1 MIFFK
6 QIQVMRTSLLKFLV
20 IIVILSGATK
30 KTIAQDTSLIVIRNS
45 KGVPAEMK
53 MSLLK
58 SVLKGE
64 KQRWG
69 DGTKVVIALMKPNTI
84 VGGNTC
90 KKVFNMTANE
100 VSKYWLGLVFQG
112 KADAPAMFN
121 SLSELEDFVSKTPGA
136 IGVTGQTASSNKT
149 ITVEGKKYL

>member
-1 MIFFK
+1 
-6 QIQVMRTSLLKFLV
+6 MRNSLLKYLV
-20 IIVILSGATK
+20 SIIILSVSYESAIT
-30 KTIAQDTSLIVIRNS
+30 QDTSLIVIRNS
-45 KGVPAEMK
+45 KGVPSEMK
-53 MSLLK
+53 MAQLK

-69 DGTKVVIALMKPNTI
+69 DGTKVVIALMKPSTP

-90 KKVFNMTANE
+90 KKVYNMSANE

-121 SLSELEDFVSKTPGA
+121 SLNELEDFVSRTPGA
-136 IGVTGQTASSNKT
+136 IGVIGQTVSINKT

>member
-1 MIFFK
+1 MNLFK
-6 QIQVMRTSLLKFLV
+6 QVSVMCISHLKFLV
-20 IIVILSGATK
+20 SIVVLSTLSNNA
-30 KTIAQDTSLIVIRNS
+30 IAQDTSLMVIRNS

-53 MSLLK
+53 MAQLK

-69 DGTKVVIALMKPNTI
+69 DGTKVVIALMKPNTPI
-84 VGGNTC
+84 GGNTC
-90 KKVFNMTANE
+90 KKVYNMSANE

-121 SLSELEDFVSKTPGA
+121 SLNELEDFVSRTPGA
-136 IGVTGQTASSNKT
+136 IGVIGQTANNNKT

>member
-1 MIFFK
+1 
-6 QIQVMRTSLLKFLV
+6 MRTSLLKFLV
-20 IIVILSGATK
+20 IIMILSGASTK
-30 KTIAQDTSLIVIRNS
+30 SIAQDTSLIVIRNS

-53 MSLLK
+53 MAQLK

-90 KKVFNMTANE
+90 KKVFNMSANE

-136 IGVTGQTASSNKT
+136 IGVTGQTVNSNKT
-149 ITVEGKKYL
+149 IIVEGKKYL

>member
-1 MIFFK
+1 
-6 QIQVMRTSLLKFLV
+6 MRNSLLKLLF
-20 IIVILSGATK
+20 IIVIFSGATK
-30 KTIAQDTSLIVIRNS
+30 KSIAQDTSLIVIRNS

-53 MSLLK
+53 MAQLK

-90 KKVFNMTANE
+90 KKVFNMSANE

-121 SLSELEDFVSKTPGA
+121 SLNELEDFVSKTPGA
-136 IGVTGQTASSNKT
+136 IGVTGQTVGINKT